1 MASSPRRLYAS
12 ALVCAFGACL
22 VAPPAVAQ
30 SHPATAASKTP
41 VPTNPLEAR
50 KHYDHAKALY
60 KQGAY
65 REAIIELE
73 NALKFDPSGK
83 ELVYNLAVLHE
94 KLGDIDEALSY
105 FQRYGTMDLTQDER
119 DKTEAAIKR
128 LEGAKREVVGEN
140 PKPQVLQQQP
150 PPPPPPPSPPAPVH
164 GKIDVL
170 TISAAALTVGG
181 FAFGTAFALKAE
193 AEKPPT
199 GFVTGKDGTFGDLQ
213 NRATTAHNEAVVADV
228 GFGIGAVAAVGT
240 ILLYALRTR
249 PVDGATTTTGTSVSV
264 VPLASGGAI
273 FWRGAF

>member
-1 MASSPRRLYAS
+1 MVSSSRRLYAS
-12 ALVCAFGACL
+12 ALAGAFGACL
-22 VAPPAVAQ
+22 AASPAAAQ
-30 SHPATAASKTP
+30 SHPATKAP
-41 VPTNPLEAR
+41 VATNPLEAR

-60 KQGAY
+60 KQGSY

-94 KLGDIDEALSY
+94 KLGDIDEALTY
-105 FQRYGTMDLTQDER
+105 FQRYSTMDLTQDER

-140 PKPQVLQQQP
+140 PKPPVVVQPPPQP
-150 PPPPPPPSPPAPVH
+150 PPPAPPAPVH
-164 GKIDVL
+164 GKIDAL
-170 TISAAALTVGG
+170 TIGAAALTIGG
-181 FAFGTAFALKAE
+181 FAFGTVFALKAE
-193 AEKPPT
+193 SEKPPA
-199 GFVTGKDGTFGDLQ
+199 GFVTGKDGTFGTLQ
-213 NRATTAHNEAVVADV
+213 DRATTAHNEAVVADV
-228 GFGIGAVAAVGT
+228 GFGIGAAAAVGT

-249 PVDGATTTTGTSVSV
+249 PADGAAPTTGTSVSI